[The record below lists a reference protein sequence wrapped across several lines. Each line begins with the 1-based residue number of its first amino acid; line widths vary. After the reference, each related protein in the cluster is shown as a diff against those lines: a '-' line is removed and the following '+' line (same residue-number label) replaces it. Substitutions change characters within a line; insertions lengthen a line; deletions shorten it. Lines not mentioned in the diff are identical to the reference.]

1 MSISVFLLLLLEVMT
16 ARRAEPG
23 LICRAMHGN
32 EERLTRTE
40 KVVAEIQKTILRA
53 RSISNILGNSTQKK
67 PSQ

>member
-40 KVVAEIQKTILRA
+40 KVVAEIHRNHKA
-53 RSISNILGNSTQKK
+53 S
-67 PSQ
+67 